1 MAGPGG
7 HGPGGRQAG
16 PLKKPKDVKQ
26 ALRRI
31 AGYLAAEKLRLSLVF
46 AAILVSA
53 AAGVAGTY
61 FLKPLLNR
69 YIIPYIGAEDPDL
82 TGLVRFL
89 FLMASVYL
97 AGALATYASSRLMV
111 RVSTGT
117 LFRIRTQL
125 FDKLQKLPIPYHD
138 QHTHGELMS
147 RFTNDTDT
155 LRDMLTQGVPQLVS
169 SAVTLF
175 GVFLMMVVLS
185 PLLTLITAVM
195 VAIMFLSV
203 AAIGKRTSRYFR
215 SQQEALGKVNGYI
228 EEMIEGQKV
237 VKVFTR
243 EKEVKAAFGERND
256 DLRQAATN
264 AHTFANILMP
274 IMANLSYI
282 TYALVAAAGAALSI
296 AGRMDLGTIA
306 SFLQYTRSVGHPLTA
321 ASQLFNSVMNAL
333 AGAERIFAL
342 LDEPAE
348 EDAGS
353 VTLVKQEP
361 EAGAAEAERWAWHCT
376 LPDCSATLVPLRG
389 DVRFQGVT
397 FSYDGKKTVLDDIS
411 LFAKP
416 GQKIALVGSTGAG
429 KTTVT
434 NLLNRFYDVPEGK
447 ITYDGIP
454 LTHIRKE
461 DLRRSLAMVLQDTH
475 LFTGT
480 VRDNIRYGNLAA
492 TDSEIVAAAER
503 SNAHSFIKHLPQ
515 GYDTVITADGANLS
529 QGQRQL
535 LAIAR
540 AAVADPPV
548 LVLDEA
554 TSSIDTRTEALI
566 EKGMDQL
573 MEGRTVFV
581 IAHRLSTVRNADAI
595 LVLEQGRIIERGSHE
610 ELLAAKGKYYQLYTG
625 MFELE

>member
-7 HGPGGRQAG
+7 QGPGGRQAG
-16 PLKKPKDVKQ
+16 PLKKPKDAKL

-46 AAILVSA
+46 VAILASA
-53 AAGVAGTY
+53 GAGVAGTY
-61 FLKPLLNR
+61 FLKPLLNL

-89 FLMASVYL
+89 FLMAAVYL
-97 AGALATYASSRLMV
+97 AGALSTYISSRLMV
-111 RVSTGT
+111 RVSTGA

-138 QHTHGELMS
+138 KHTHGELMS

-155 LRDMLTQGVPQLVS
+155 LRDMLTQGVPQLLS
-169 SAVTLF
+169 SAVTLI
-175 GVFLMMVVLS
+175 GVFLMMVILS
-185 PLLTLITAVM
+185 PLLTLITAAM
-195 VAIMFLSV
+195 VAVMFLAV

-243 EKEVKAAFGERND
+243 EAAVKASFGELNES
-256 DLRQAATN
+256 LRQAATS
-264 AHTFANILMP
+264 AHTYANILMP

-348 EDAGS
+348 EDAGT
-353 VTLVKQEP
+353 VTLVKLEP
-361 EAGAAEAERWAWHCT
+361 ESEAEAERWAWNCT
-376 LPDCSATLVPLRG
+376 MPDCNETLVPLRG
-389 DVRFQGVT
+389 DVRFQDVT

-480 VRDNIRYGNLAA
+480 VRDNIRYGNLEA
-492 TDSEIVAAAER
+492 TDEEIVAAAKR

-595 LVLEQGRIIERGSHE
+595 LVLENGRIIERGDHE